1 VPTVL
6 GLILPVLAVP
16 AVAYA
21 ASQSVSGIAALS
33 LLAVALQGFVWFVV
47 DGETDGGF
55 TCGLALAACFFFD
68 PIAIFYGLALGA
80 AAFFFA
86 TDRFRATRS
95 AAPATVAVITFPTV
109 FVTLAWMFL
118 QWRFTGVAI
127 QLVATNPDLGS
138 FPHGVGSGLGAAAT
152 TVGGSL
158 RHVPLFLAVAVIYA
172 VRFRAA
178 LGGYAV
184 SVLARSWPVWVGL
197 RYTPVTAYV
206 LFTLVVLMSIPRD
219 SGPRTSRAL
228 AVIGVAQLVLAWLW
242 PPTSPG
248 FEQWLAVVLPA
259 EQRSNRRPS
268 PSTSQSANRS
278 ALHPRPRRNASMVSV
293 VKTDQ

>member
-1 VPTVL
+1 MF
-6 GLILPVLAVP
+6 AVP

-47 DGETDGGF
+47 DGDTDAGF

-68 PIAIFYGLALGA
+68 PIAIFYALALGA

-86 TDRFRATRS
+86 VDRFRATRS

-118 QWRFTGVAI
+118 QWRFTGDPI

-138 FPHGVGSGLGAAAT
+138 FPNGVGGGLGAAAVI
-152 TVGGSL
+152 VGAAL
-158 RHVPLFLAVAVIYA
+158 VHVPLFLAVAVIYA
-172 VRFRAA
+172 VRFPAA
-178 LGGYAV
+178 LVGYAV
-184 SVLARSWPVWVGL
+184 SVLASILAVSVGL
-197 RYTPVTAYV
+197 RYTPVTAHV
-206 LFTLVVLMSIPRD
+206 LFTLVALMSIPRD
-219 SGPRTSRAL
+219 SGPRTSRTL
-228 AVIGVAQLVLAWLW
+228 AVIGLAQLALAWLR

-248 FEQWLAVVLPA
+248 FEQWPAAVLPG
-259 EQRSNRRPS
+259 
-268 PSTSQSANRS
+268 
-278 ALHPRPRRNASMVSV
+278 
-293 VKTDQ
+293 